1 MEISRTNNMHTASKG
16 GQVTAKKSSD
26 TEPKDRVDLLN
37 EQVSKGTLSEDI
49 AARIK
54 ELKSQVQEE
63 KAFGKPTCYAPA
75 REKDIKPT
83 CYAPAKLPKPTCY
96 APARDIKP
104 TCYAPMSTEERIFPK
119 PLCYLA

>member
-1 MEISRTNNMHTASKG
+1 MEISRTNIHTTSSG
-16 GQVTAKKSSD
+16 GNITAKKSSD

-54 ELKSQVQEE
+54 ELRSQVQEE
-63 KAFGKPTCYAPA
+63 KAFGKPTCYAPMS
-75 REKDIKPT
+75 EKGLPKPT

-96 APARDIKP
+96 APMSEKGLPKP
-104 TCYAPMSTEERIFPK
+104 TCYAPM
-119 PLCYLA
+119 A

>member
-1 MEISRTNNMHTASKG
+1 MEISRTNNMHSASKG

-75 REKDIKPT
+75 
-83 CYAPAKLPKPTCY
+83 KLPKPTCY

-104 TCYAPMSTEERIFPK
+104 TCYAPMSTEERVFPK
-119 PLCYLA
+119 PLCYL

>member
-1 MEISRTNNMHTASKG
+1 MRGDITMEISRTNMHSASTG
-16 GQVTAKKSSD
+16 GKVTAKKTSD

-54 ELKSQVQEE
+54 ELKSQVQDE

-96 APARDIKP
+96 AP
-104 TCYAPMSTEERIFPK
+104 MSTEERIFPK
-119 PLCYLA
+119 PMCYLA